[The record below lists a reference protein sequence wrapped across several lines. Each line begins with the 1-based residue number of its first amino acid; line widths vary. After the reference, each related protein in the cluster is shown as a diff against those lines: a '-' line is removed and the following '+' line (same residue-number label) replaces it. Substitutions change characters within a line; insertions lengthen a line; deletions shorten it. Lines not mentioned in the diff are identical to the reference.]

1 MIKIIV
7 PALNVREAVDIRDRI
22 QGCILVKGETA
33 VIGDGGVVIT
43 TDNPVR
49 VCLELQGDGFF

>member
-1 MIKIIV
+1 V
-7 PALNVREAVDIRDRI
+7 SVREAVDIRDRI
-22 QGCILVKGETA
+22 QGVILVKGETA

-49 VCLELQGDGFF
+49 VCLELQGDGFI

>member
-1 MIKIIV
+1 MIKITI
-7 PALNVREAVDIRDRI
+7 PAVSVREAVDIRDRI
-22 QGCILVKGETA
+22 QSVILVKGETA

-49 VCLELQGDGFF
+49 VCLELQGDGFI